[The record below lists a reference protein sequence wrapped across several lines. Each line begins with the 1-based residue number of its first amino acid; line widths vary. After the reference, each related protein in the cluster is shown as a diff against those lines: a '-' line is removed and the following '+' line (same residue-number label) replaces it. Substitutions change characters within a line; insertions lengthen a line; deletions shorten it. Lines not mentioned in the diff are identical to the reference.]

1 MESGR
6 FFSRVGAMKWII
18 RLLISGA
25 ALCLGAVAHAGLTFE
40 KVELSRTADRAAT
53 ETAADFKF
61 KVTGDKPVKITDIAT
76 YCSCLKA
83 KTKGDKLEFQPG
95 EEGIVETAFLLGT
108 FEGEVAKQ
116 VVVTT
121 DDPAQPE
128 ITLTVKV
135 TIPVVYKVEPESVA
149 WDVGEEP
156 KAKKMKFTIVDDKA
170 IAVTGLV
177 SSRDNMVAEVKEVTK
192 GREYEITLTPKST
205 AEPMMGVLRVETDAP
220 YPRFQKRLLFFNV
233 KRPKA
238 TPAPQP

>member
-1 MESGR
+1 
-6 FFSRVGAMKWII
+6 MKWITCF
-18 RLLISGA
+18 LHCLM
-25 ALCLGAVAHAGLTFE
+25 ALALTAVARAGLSFE
-40 KVELSRTADRAAT
+40 QAEQSRTADRAAT
-53 ETAADFKF
+53 EVAADFKF

-83 KTKGDKLEFQPG
+83 KTKGDKLEFKPG

-170 IAVTGLV
+170 ITVTGLV

-192 GREYEITLTPKST
+192 GREYEISLTPKST
-205 AEPMMGVLRVETDAP
+205 AEPMLGVLRVETDAP

-238 TPAPQP
+238 AAAPQP